1 MRPSYNFSF
10 NVTEFT
16 ESTWNSLKKLLVQ
29 FYNSNEEFSG
39 VTSSHWQKYG
49 EYQHAELKSDESLE
63 LKGLGFGDYENR
75 NNLTLLNYLINTPMT
90 MASKIALLGV
100 KKDLRILIKNL
111 AVDSKRQ
118 LNPDFIRL
126 AFVSQRLSEH
136 IIKNTIKKVMIIGD
150 GFGTLGS
157 ILSKVHPDLT
167 VIQVNLGRTLI
178 FDLAFSSI
186 TARNKLHLLIHEL
199 SGAKDGAIN
208 FLPAEDLSNSDEH
221 IELFIAVSSFQEMD
235 IQIVQNYFKLM
246 RLQTGVIS
254 AYLVSRLAKTLPDG
268 TEVRLDQYGWDV
280 NDEIIFKRLSWYANW
295 GVRRRPP
302 FIFQMDGKME
312 ERLVTLSK

>member
-1 MRPSYNFSF
+1 MRPSYDFSF
-10 NVTEFT
+10 NVTEFP
-16 ESTWNSLKKLLVQ
+16 EETWNSLKKLVNQ
-29 FYNSNEEFSG
+29 YYTSNEEFSE
-39 VTSSHWQKYG
+39 VTSSHWKKYG
-49 EYQHAELKSDESLE
+49 EYQHAELKSDDSLE

-90 MASKIALLGV
+90 ISSKIALFGV

-111 AVDSKRQ
+111 AVDSKRL
-118 LNPDFIRL
+118 LNPDFTRL
-126 AFVSQRLSEH
+126 GYVSQRLSKH
-136 IIKNTIKKVMIIGD
+136 IKKNTIKKAMIIGD

-186 TARNKLHLLIHEL
+186 TSPNKPHLLVHKL
-199 SGAKDGAIN
+199 SEAKDGAIN
-208 FLPAEDLSNSDEH
+208 FLPAENLSNSDEH
-221 IELFIAVSSFQEMD
+221 IELFIAVESFQEMD

-268 TEVRLDQYGWDV
+268 IEVRLEQYGWDV
-280 NDEIIFKRLSWYANW
+280 EDEVLFKRLSWYVNW

-302 FIFQMDGKME
+302 FIFRMDGKIE
-312 ERLVTLSK
+312 ERLVMLSK